1 MRKLDSTSCLKW
13 GAVPLLLLQ
22 TVTGSAQWALAS
34 KASAPELSYA
44 DASPQAT
51 PLARTSL
58 KEAVDQLKRQYHI
71 QIAFREGL
79 LNDKFVAEP
88 GESGNSAIG
97 VENNLSQLL
106 RAFNLNFKKIT
117 ARQYVI
123 YAALGA
129 PLGAPAP
136 GDNVR
141 GRVVFAEDGTGIPGA
156 TVILKGGTQV
166 GTSTDADGNFDL
178 KIPAANQEKS
188 ITLVVSFVGYT
199 TAELIITDRTALAT
213 VKLAK
218 NEQALGEVV
227 VTALGISKQKRSLG
241 YAVTEVKGEDLTQA
255 RENNVANALTGKVA
269 GVNVSGL
276 STGPGGSSRVIIR
289 GNGSLSGTAN
299 NQPLYV
305 VNGMPIDNS
314 VPGQAPSANGGGTNV
329 DRGDGIA
336 SINPDDIESITVLKG
351 GTAAALYGSRGGNG
365 VILITTKKG
374 RAQKG
379 IGVEYNTSETL
390 ESISVL
396 PDFQYEYGQGDGGV
410 KPTTLAAAQATGR
423 RSWGSKIDGSTDYVG
438 VDGLTHPYVAQ
449 KDNLKNYYR
458 TGRTATNTVA
468 FSGGTEAISYRFSL
482 ADLDSKGILPGS
494 RYNRKTAN
502 LNLSGRLNPRL
513 SFEALAQYNIETAHN
528 RPSAGDASANPN
540 WSPYMI
546 ANTADVRWLNPGY
559 DANGNET
566 VWNDAGIATNGYFV
580 INKFQEDDRKNR
592 FIGQGSVSYELFPNL
607 VLKGTVSQD
616 HYDYNYANITPTG
629 TLYALTGQ
637 YVGIKSD
644 VTELNGLATA
654 TYHRQIK
661 DFGFSVLGGVNR
673 RHSELNE
680 LDQTGIGFTIP
691 YFYSYNNL
699 ASSTTLALSS
709 RQEVNSAFGSADF
722 NYKSWL
728 YLTVAGRNDWYST
741 LSPANNSQFYPSANA
756 SLVLSDV
763 LKLPEAVNLLK
774 LKGAFAQVGQGAPD
788 PYAVNLTYSNVPSSG
803 QPLQNVSSNTPGSGI
818 AGITNANLGPVLST
832 TTEGGIEGQFLGN
845 RLSFDLTYYNR
856 LTDKDIVNSTISP
869 TSGYNSVYLNA
880 GRVRNRGIEVLVS
893 GTPVKIANFSWN
905 TSYNMAYNDNR
916 VLSLAEGISSINLAS
931 TVGNWGN
938 INNIVGES
946 AFEIV
951 GTRILKDA
959 QGNTVFNATSGF
971 PVATGLQSL
980 GKSVAPLTMGFS
992 NDFRYKRFSLNLL
1005 LDGKFGNK
1013 VFSISEVYE
1022 TRLGLLKSTLA
1033 GRESGLELTGVTQD
1047 GGAYNR
1053 TVPVSGLRGYYD
1065 NYKNYSELFLHD
1077 GSFVK
1082 LRQVIFSYNLPA
1094 FHISKLNLQSATI
1107 GFVARNL
1114 ATLLRHTDFD
1124 PEQSFSN
1131 GNYQGLE
1138 SIGLPRTR
1146 SYGVNLS
1153 VKF

>member
-1 MRKLDSTSCLKW
+1 MRNFDSRNYLKW
-13 GAVPLLLLQ
+13 CAPLLLITCRSLPS
-22 TVTGSAQWALAS
+22 SAQLAMVGPTP
-34 KASAPELSYA
+34 ASGSLYRSQNNQPREVTQL
-44 DASPQAT
+44 P
-51 PLARTSL
+51 L
-58 KEAVDQLKRQYHI
+58 KEVVRQLKQAYRV
-71 QIAFREGL
+71 QIAYKEGL
-79 LNDKFVAEP
+79 LDNKFGAVAD
-88 GESGNSAIG
+88 SSAVAIDAKLG
-97 VENNLSQLL
+97 QLL
-106 RAFNLNFKKIT
+106 TGSGLDFKQIT

-123 YAALGA
+123 FAAS
-129 PLGAPAP
+129 
-136 GDNVR
+136 
-141 GRVVFAEDGTGIPGA
+141 GRRVADEPIKGKVQFAEDGGGVPGA
-156 TVILKGGTQV
+156 SVILKDNPSIGTA
-166 GTSTDADGNFDL
+166 TDADGSFSL
-178 KIPAANQEKS
+178 RLPASYDGKPV
-188 ITLVVSFVGYT
+188 TLVVSFVGYSKV
-199 TAELIITDRTALAT
+199 ELT
-213 VKLAK
+213 VTNRAAPLSIKLAK
-218 NEQALGEVV
+218 SDQNLDEVV
-227 VTALGISKQKRSLG
+227 VTALGINKQKRSLG

-289 GNGSLSGTAN
+289 GNGSLSGSAN

-314 VPGQAPSANGGGTNV
+314 VPGQAPTANGGGSNV
-329 DRGDGIA
+329 DRGDGI
-336 SINPDDIESITVLKG
+336 SGINPDDIESITVLKG

-379 IGVEYNTSETL
+379 IGLEYNGAFTA
-390 ESISVL
+390 ESIAVF
-396 PDFQYEYGQGDGGV
+396 PNFQYEYGQGDGGV

-423 RSWGSKIDGSTDYVG
+423 RSWGAKLDGSTDYVG
-438 VDGLTHPYVAQ
+438 VDGQTHPYVAQ
-449 KDNLKNYYR
+449 KDNLRHFYR
-458 TGRTATNTVA
+458 TGSTLTNTVA
-468 FSGGTEAISYRFSL
+468 FSGGNESIAYRFSL
-482 ADLDSKGILPGS
+482 ADLNSKSILPGTT
-494 RYNRKTAN
+494 YNRKTAN
-502 LNLSGRLNPRL
+502 LNLSGHLNSRL
-513 SFEALAQYNIETAHN
+513 SYEALAQYNLEVAHN

-559 DANGNET
+559 DARGYET

-592 FIGQGSVSYELFPNL
+592 FIGQGSISYEILKGL
-607 VLKGTVSQD
+607 VLKGVVSQD
-616 HYDYNYANITPTG
+616 HYDYNFASVTPTG

-644 VTELNGLATA
+644 VSETNGLATL
-654 TYHRQIK
+654 TYNRQIK
-661 DFGFSVLGGVNR
+661 DFGVSLLAGANR

-680 LDQTGIGFTIP
+680 LDQAGTGFTIP
-691 YFYSYNNL
+691 FFYSYNNL

-709 RQEVNSAFGSADF
+709 RQQVNSAFGSADF
-722 NYKSWL
+722 NYKGL
-728 YLTVAGRNDWYST
+728 VYVTVTGRNDWYSN
-741 LSPANNSQFYPSANA
+741 LSPSNNRQFYPSVNG
-756 SLVLSDV
+756 SLIVSD
-763 LKLPEAVNLLK
+763 LFQLPKAVNLIK
-774 LKGAFAQVGQGAPD
+774 LKGAYAQVGQGAPD

-832 TTEGGIEGQFLGN
+832 TAEGGIEGQFLDN
-845 RLSFDLTYYNR
+845 RLSFDITYYNR
-856 LTDKDIVNSTISP
+856 LTDRDIVNSTISP

-880 GRVRNRGIEVLVS
+880 GRVRNRGIEFLIS
-893 GTPVKIANFSWN
+893 GTPIKSSVFSWN
-905 TSYNMAYNDNR
+905 TSYNVAYNDNR

-959 QGNTVFNATSGF
+959 SGNTVYNATSGF
-971 PVATGLQSL
+971 PVATGLQPL
-980 GKSVAPLTMGFS
+980 GKSVAPLTMGFN
-992 NDFRYKRFSLNLL
+992 NDFRYKRFSLNVL

-1022 TRLGLLKSTLA
+1022 TRLGLLKTTLP
-1033 GRESGLELTGVTQD
+1033 GRESGLRLQGVTQD
-1047 GGAYNR
+1047 GSAYDR
-1053 TVPVSGLRGYYD
+1053 TVPVSGLRNYYD

-1077 GSFVK
+1077 GSFIK
-1082 LRQVIFSYNLPA
+1082 LRQVILGYNLPA
-1094 FHISKLNLQSATI
+1094 FHVSKLNVQSVTI
-1107 GFVARNL
+1107 AFVARNL

-1131 GNYQGLE
+1131 SNYQGLE

>member
-1 MRKLDSTSCLKW
+1 MRNFDSRNCLKW
-13 GAVPLLLLQ
+13 CAPVLLLTCRSLPGLAQ
-22 TVTGSAQWALAS
+22 LAMVGPGSASAS
-34 KASAPELSYA
+34 YHAQKGQP
-44 DASPQAT
+44 AT
-51 PLARTSL
+51 LQKPL
-58 KEAVDQLKRQYHI
+58 KEVVRQLKQAYQV

-79 LNDKFVAEP
+79 LDNKFVARAVAD
-88 GESGNSAIG
+88 SSAPAIDAKL
-97 VENNLSQLL
+97 NQLL
-106 RAFNLNFKKIT
+106 TASGLDFKQIT
-117 ARQYVI
+117 TRQYVI
-123 YAALGA
+123 FAASGRRVA
-129 PLGAPAP
+129 
-136 GDNVR
+136 DENVK
-141 GRVVFAEDGTGIPGA
+141 GKVVFGEDGTGVPGA
-156 TVILKGGTQV
+156 SIILKGNSSV
-166 GTSTDADGNFDL
+166 GTTSDADGNFSL
-178 KIPAANQEKS
+178 KVPASYDGQPV
-188 ITLVVSFVGYT
+188 TLVVSFVGYSSV
-199 TAELIITDRTALAT
+199 ELT
-213 VKLAK
+213 VTNRAAPLSIKLAK
-218 NEQALGEVV
+218 SDQNLDEVV
-227 VTALGISKQKRSLG
+227 VTALGINKQKRSLG
-241 YAVTEVKGEDLTQA
+241 YAVTEVKGEELTQA
-255 RENNVANALTGKVA
+255 RENNVANSLSGKVA
-269 GVNVSGL
+269 GVNVSGI

-289 GNGSLSGTAN
+289 GNGSLSGSAN

-314 VPGQAPSANGGGTNV
+314 VPGQAPTSNGGGTNV
-329 DRGDGIA
+329 DRGDGIS

-374 RAQKG
+374 KAQKG
-379 IGVEYNTSETL
+379 IGLEYNSSETF
-390 ESISVL
+390 ESISVI

-423 RSWGSKIDGSTDYVG
+423 RSWGAKLDGSTNYVG

-449 KDNLKNYYR
+449 KDNLKNFYR
-458 TGRTATNTVA
+458 RGSTATNTVA

-482 ADLDSKGILPGS
+482 ADLSSRGILPGTTF
-494 RYNRKTAN
+494 NRKTAN
-502 LNLSGRLNPRL
+502 LNLSGRLNSRF
-513 SFEALAQYNIETAHN
+513 SYEALAQYNLEVAHN
-528 RPSAGDASANPN
+528 RTSAGDASANPN

-546 ANTADVRWLNPGY
+546 ANSADVRWLAPGY
-559 DANGNET
+559 DARGNET
-566 VWNDAGIATNGYFV
+566 IWNDAGIATNGYFV

-592 FIGQGSVSYELFPNL
+592 FIGQASISYELFPSL

-616 HYDYNYANITPTG
+616 HYDYTYSNVTPTG

-637 YVGIKSD
+637 YAGIKSD
-644 VTELNGLATA
+644 VTELNGLFTA
-654 TYHRQIK
+654 TYTKQIK
-661 DFGFSVLGGVNR
+661 DFGLTVLGGANR

-680 LDQTGIGFTIP
+680 LDQSGTGFTIP

-709 RQEVNSAFGSADF
+709 RQEVNSVFGSVDF
-722 NYKSWL
+722 NFKSL
-728 YLTVAGRNDWYST
+728 VYLTVASRNDWYST

-756 SLVLSDV
+756 SFILSDV
-763 LKLPEAVNLLK
+763 LKMPKAVNLLK

-803 QPLQNVSSNTPGSGI
+803 QPLQNVSSNTLGSGI
-818 AGITNANLGPVLST
+818 SGITNANLGPVLST
-832 TTEGGIEGQFLGN
+832 TAEGGIEGQFLDN
-845 RLSFDLTYYNR
+845 RLSFDVTYYNR

-880 GRVRNRGIEVLVS
+880 GRVRNRGIEFLLS
-893 GTPVKIANFSWN
+893 GTPVKTSVFSWSS
-905 TSYNMAYNDNR
+905 SYNVAYNDNR
-916 VLSLAEGISSINLAS
+916 VLSLADGITSINLAT
-931 TVGNWGN
+931 TVNSWGN

-951 GTRILKDA
+951 GTRIQKDA
-959 QGNTVFNATSGF
+959 SGNTVFDAASGY

-992 NDFRYKRFSLNLL
+992 NDFRYKRFSLNVL

-1013 VFSISEVYE
+1013 IFSLSEVYE
-1022 TRLGLLKSTLA
+1022 TRLGLLKSTLP
-1033 GRESGLELTGVTQD
+1033 GRESGLQLTGVTRTGD
-1047 GGAYNR
+1047 AYSR
-1053 TVPVSGLRGYYD
+1053 VVPVSDLRIYYD

-1077 GSFVK
+1077 GSFIK

-1094 FHISKLNLQSATI
+1094 FHISKLNLQSASI
-1107 GFVARNL
+1107 SFVARNL
-1114 ATLLRHTDFD
+1114 LTIMKHTNFD

-1131 GNYQGLE
+1131 SNFQGFE

>member
-13 GAVPLLLLQ
+13 GALLLLQ
-22 TVTGSAQWALAS
+22 LPALPGAAQWALAS
-34 KASAPELSYA
+34 KSSTQNLAYA
-44 DASPQAT
+44 KRSPQAL
-51 PLARTSL
+51 PAAKTSL
-58 KEAVDQLKRQYHI
+58 KEAVDQLKRQYNVR
-71 QIAFREGL
+71 IAFREGL
-79 LNDKFVAEP
+79 LNDKFVAAAD
-88 GESGNSAIG
+88 NSATG
-97 VENNLSQLL
+97 LESNLGQLL
-106 RAFNLNFKKIT
+106 PAFGLGFKRIT
-117 ARQYVI
+117 AQQYVI
-123 YAALGA
+123 YAAA
-129 PLGAPAP
+129 SAPAP
-136 GDNVR
+136 GDHIR
-141 GRVVFAEDGTGIPGA
+141 GRVVFAEDGTAVPGA
-156 TVILKGGTQV
+156 SVVLKGNAQV
-166 GTSTDADGNFDL
+166 GASTDADGNFDL
-178 KIPAANQEKS
+178 KIPDANDRQPV
-188 ITLVVSFVGYT
+188 TLVVSFVGYSAT
-199 TAELIITDRTALAT
+199 EVVVTNRSAPLT

-218 NEQALGEVV
+218 SDQALDEVV
-227 VTALGISKQKRSLG
+227 VTALGINKQKRALG
-241 YAVTEVKGEDLTQA
+241 YAVTEIKGEDLTQA

-289 GNGSLSGTAN
+289 GNGSLSGSAN

-314 VPGQAPSANGGGTNV
+314 VPGLAPTAGGGGSNV

-374 RAQKG
+374 RAQQG
-379 IGVEYNTSETL
+379 IGVEYNGTFTA

-423 RSWGSKIDGSTDYVG
+423 RSWGSRIDGSTDYVG
-438 VDGLTHPYVAQ
+438 VDGQTHPYVAQ
-449 KDNLKNYYR
+449 KNNLKNFYQL
-458 TGRTATNTVA
+458 GHTATNTVA
-468 FSGGTEAISYRFSL
+468 FSGGTEAINYRFSV
-482 ADLDSKGILPGS
+482 ADLNSIGILPGT

-502 LNLSGRLNPRL
+502 LNLSGKLSPRL
-513 SFEALAQYNIETAHN
+513 SFEALAQYNLEVGRN
-528 RPSAGDASANPN
+528 RPSAGDATANPN

-546 ANTADVRWLNPGY
+546 ANTADVRWLDPGSN
-559 DANGNET
+559 ASGNET
-566 VWNDAGIATNGYFV
+566 VWNDASVATNGYFV
-580 INKFQEDDRKNR
+580 INKFQQNDRKNR
-592 FIGQGSVSYELFPNL
+592 FIGQGSVSYELFPSL
-607 VLKGTVSQD
+607 VVKGVVSQD
-616 HYDYNYANITPTG
+616 HYDYDFSHITPTG

-644 VTELNGLATA
+644 VTELNGLLTA
-654 TYHRQIK
+654 TYNKQFK
-661 DFGFSVLGGVNR
+661 NFGLTVLGGANR

-680 LDQTGIGFTIP
+680 LDQFGVGFTVP

-699 ASSTTLALSS
+699 GSSTTQALSS
-709 RQEVNSAFGSADF
+709 RQEVNSVFGSADF
-722 NYKSWL
+722 NYKSL
-728 YLTVAGRNDWYST
+728 FYLTVAGRNDWYST
-741 LSPANNSQFYPSANA
+741 LSPANNSQFYPSVNG
-756 SLVLSDV
+756 SFILSDAI
-763 LKLPEAVNLLK
+763 KMPAAINLIK

-788 PYAVNLTYSNVPSSG
+788 PYAVNLTYSNVASSG
-803 QPLQNVSSNTPGSGI
+803 QPLQNVSSNTAGSGI
-818 AGITNANLGPVLST
+818 SGITNANLGPVLST
-832 TTEGGIEGQFLGN
+832 TSEGGIEGQFFGN

-856 LTDKDIVNSTISP
+856 LTDRDIVNSTISP

-880 GRVRNRGIEVLVS
+880 GRVRNRGVEFLIS
-893 GTPVKIANFSWN
+893 GTPVKTSSFSWN
-905 TSYNMAYNDNR
+905 ASYNVAYNDNR
-916 VLSLAEGISSINLAS
+916 VLSLADGISSINLTS
-931 TVGNWGN
+931 TVGNWAY

-959 QGNTVFNATSGF
+959 QGNTVYNATSGF
-971 PVATGLQSL
+971 PVATGLQPL

-992 NDFRYKRFSLNLL
+992 NDFRYKRFSLNVL

-1022 TRLGLLKSTLA
+1022 TRLGLLKSTLP
-1033 GRESGLELTGVTQD
+1033 GREAGLRLQGVTQTGD
-1047 GGAYNR
+1047 VYDR
-1053 TVPVSGLRGYYD
+1053 TVPVSGLRLYYD

-1077 GSFVK
+1077 GSFIK
-1082 LRQVIFSYNLPA
+1082 LRQVIFTYNLPA
-1094 FHISKLNLQSATI
+1094 FHISSFKLQSATI

-1114 ATLLRHTDFD
+1114 VTLLRHTDFD

-1131 GNYQGLE
+1131 SNYQGLE